1 MWRKRFGSVCLLITL
16 TGLAT
21 GGCVL
26 SVIPDN
32 GTGDG
37 TTPPTTITI
46 RINNQTGR
54 TLDPQVYVGKPGE
67 AKDTLFTTA
76 ANKQSGFGAGKLGI
90 MLPGD
95 EAVLTFKCDQ
105 LGFFGTAGGIFGDD
119 LRTPLGIG
127 QQISLQQGENVPC
140 GAIVVFTFTA
150 SGSRLIT
157 SFGVSPTGG

>member
-32 GTGDG
+32 GTGG
-37 TTPPTTITI
+37 TTTPPTTITI
-46 RINNQTGR
+46 QIRNQTGR

-67 AKDTLFTTA
+67 TQDTLFTTA
-76 ANKQSGFGAGKLGI
+76 ANKQTGFGVGKLGV
-90 MLPGD
+90 MVPGD

-119 LRTPLGIG
+119 LRTPLGTG
-127 QQISLQQGENVPC
+127 QKYVFQQDQNVIC
-140 GAIVVFTFTA
+140 GSIIVFTFTTN
-150 SGSRLIT
+150 GSQLIT
-157 SFGVSPTGG
+157 SYGVSPTGG